1 MKESG
6 MRDTDAKPLR
16 GIASALLLV
25 GGMAFLNGCE
35 SIERAIK
42 GNPKTAAGA
51 GVGGAGGALIG
62 GLASGGTGALVGG
75 LTGVLAGG
83 VIGHLL
89 ERQERTGAATSET
102 IAYTDEKG
110 DVVRIEEVSLNP
122 QSIRPGETINVN
134 MQYAIVSKGDA
145 EPTRVREIRH
155 IYYKGELVGNP
166 VVEVQRWD
174 GTYWSTLPI
183 KLPESAAPG
192 SYEVVA
198 GVEMNG
204 ALDRWESRFMVVQR

>member
-1 MKESG
+1 MKEPG
-6 MRDTDAKPLR
+6 MRETDGKPLK
-16 GIASALLLV
+16 GIASVLLLV

-42 GNPKTAAGA
+42 GNPKTAVGA

-75 LTGVLAGG
+75 LAGVLAGG
-83 VIGHLL
+83 AIGHLL
-89 ERQERTGAATSET
+89 DRQERTRAATAEAL
-102 IAYTDEKG
+102 AYTEEKG

-122 QSIRPGETINVN
+122 DLIRPGETVNVN
-134 MQYAIVSKGDA
+134 VRYAIISKGGI
-145 EPTRVREIRH
+145 EPVRVREIRH
-155 IYYKGELVGNP
+155 IYHQGYLVGNP
-166 VVEVQRWD
+166 VVEVERPD

-183 KLPESAAPG
+183 KLPESATPG
-192 SYEVVA
+192 RYEVAV

-204 ALDRWESRFMVVQR
+204 ALDRWESKFTVAQR